1 MALQSATSRQP
12 IRPNDPVWWRVAGAT
27 ETSRQRDSLVP
38 ARRHRTS
45 RPCELTRRRVPNRPV
60 HRAVRR
66 QDSAGFSLAS
76 SPTTKRQDVASG
88 SGREG
93 APASPYQV
101 RRVWYTLRDVK
112 SRPSDKVNFHGRSTS
127 ADVPPWKPWM
137 RQGRVSTSRST
148 SEVLLRLAL
157 SGRHPAR
164 RLVVARR
171 QKHSI
176 RRNIYYC
183 KVRNLQSLY
192 VSSLITFC
200 N

>member
-1 MALQSATSRQP
+1 MLHPATSRQP
-12 IRPNDPVWWRVAGAT
+12 IGPDELVRRRAASAT
-27 ETSRQRDSLVP
+27 ETPRQRDSLVP

-45 RPCELTRRRVPNRPV
+45 RPCELTRRRVPNWPV
-60 HRAVRR
+60 HPAVRR
-66 QDSAGFSLAS
+66 QYSAGFSLAS
-76 SPTTKRQDVASG
+76 SPTTKHQDVASG

-101 RRVWYTLRDVK
+101 RRAWYTLRDVK
-112 SRPSDKVNFHGRSTS
+112 SRSSDKVNLHGGLTS

-164 RLVVARR
+164 PLVVARR
-171 QKHSI
+171 QKHSM
-176 RRNIYYC
+176 RRDIHYC
-183 KVRNLQSLY
+183 KFFVRAPPRTRAWRLCRKS
-192 VSSLITFC
+192 
-200 N
+200 